1 MPARRVTG
9 VSKLPDLSLVR
20 RLAFCVNS
28 LFARFCT
35 LPHYLRLLRTLLS
48 YPVDGIC
55 YSALFLPVKVT
66 PLAKFLGLTAS
77 RVADARAKNRIC
89 ACHWQLEGG
98 ELQPGP
104 SLEVKIPAPSGS
116 PRNVATVL
124 ELVGGAPGGR
134 ETPRVCRFILLS
146 L

>member
-77 RVADARAKNRIC
+77 RVADARAKTESARVTGN
-89 ACHWQLEGG
+89 LKGG
-98 ELQPGP
+98 NSNPGRAWK
-104 SLEVKIPAPSGS
+104 LKYQHLVEV
-116 PRNVATVL
+116 
-124 ELVGGAPGGR
+124 R
-134 ETPRVCRFILLS
+134 EMLLRC
-146 L
+146 